1 MAVPEKVRC
10 SINRKWFV
18 DANGN
23 PADKG
28 EPVFSWCE
36 SHKKPVALLS
46 LENEQAHDAEFHGV
60 SNGR

>member
-1 MAVPEKVRC
+1 MSVPEKVRC

-18 DANGN
+18 DTNGN

-36 SHKKPVALLS
+36 DHKRPVALLS
-46 LENEQAHDAEFHGV
+46 LEHEQTHDSEFH
-60 SNGR
+60 S